1 MRRLLGHR
9 PTPALVVSIVALIM
23 AASGTAFAV
32 GGSNPTLVRGSFTVA
47 SHTSGH
53 KYAHCP
59 SGMRATGGG
68 VGALAAGGAADRIL
82 QSGPTD
88 SSKHFVNTG
97 TGTAP
102 VYWYGRYLNG
112 GSAQET
118 AYVWVLCD

>member
-32 GGSNPTLVRGSFTVA
+32 GGGGPKLVRASFTVA
-47 SHTSGH
+47 PHTSWH

-59 SGMRATGGG
+59 SGTRATGGG
-68 VGALAAGGAADRIL
+68 VGALAGGGAADRIL
-82 QSGPTD
+82 ESGPTD
-88 SSKHFVNTG
+88 SSQHFANTG
-97 TGTAP
+97 TGTTP

-112 GSAQET
+112 GGTPET